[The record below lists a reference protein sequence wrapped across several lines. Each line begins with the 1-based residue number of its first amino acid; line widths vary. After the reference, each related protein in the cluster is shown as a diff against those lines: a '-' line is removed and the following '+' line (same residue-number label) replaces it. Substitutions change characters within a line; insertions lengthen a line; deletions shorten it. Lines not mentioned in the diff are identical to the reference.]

1 MRLKSANVKK
11 FKSVDD
17 STSIRIEE
25 DVTALVGKNE
35 SGKTAVL
42 QAMYR
47 LNPLTS
53 GHPTG
58 FEELRDYPRRY
69 RSRDKKVIPTVAPVS
84 MEFELDDTDIA
95 TFESK
100 FGQGTLVKE
109 SDGESPAQS
118 LTVEVSRR
126 YGNQSMFFGPLADE
140 VAMIRGRISNAGLS
154 LPKYEKKTY
163 KDTIAALKES
173 TAEGAK
179 KLGADL
185 EEEDLPRQGQNLLR
199 GLLPKFQYFDE
210 YNMLPGSVSIRR
222 LQGQDED
229 DLEPD
234 ERTALA
240 LLRLAGVEQEEFTEA
255 EYESRKAALEAAA
268 NQLTDELFEYWTQ
281 NDDLSVELD
290 IEFRP
295 VKPASA
301 SHVQPPPEPWLQIR
315 VRNQRHRVTLNMSE
329 RSKGFVWFFSFLAAF
344 SEFADETRRVILLDE
359 PGLNLHAKAQADLL
373 RYIDEKLAPHHQV
386 IYSTHSL
393 FMIAPDHIERCR
405 TVEDL
410 DNNGTKV
417 SEDVWSAR
425 PETVFPLL
433 GALGV
438 EMSQTLIIGGHQLL
452 VEGPADVTYLS
463 IVGQVLQEA
472 GGRGLDP
479 RWTVTPVG
487 GIDKLPTFVAL
498 LGSSD
503 LDIAV
508 LMDGASGGNQR
519 LTQLVNR
526 GLLDAKRLIPI
537 TDITDSTEADLED
550 LFEVDW
556 YLSLLDKSGVGKLTA
571 SKLKGGGRIVKRVE
585 AALGRPFDHY
595 QPAAW
600 LLRDN
605 TDTVAALSDEAKAR
619 FQKLIDRLN
628 VLLP

>member
-1 MRLKSANVKK
+1 MRLKSAAVKK

-47 LNPLTS
+47 INPLTS
-53 GHPTG
+53 GHPTS

-69 RSRDKKVIPTVAPVS
+69 RSRDRNKISTVEPIS
-84 MEFELDDTDIA
+84 MEFELDDDDVA
-95 TFESK
+95 AFEGK
-100 FGQGTLVKE
+100 FGEGTLPKRSV
-109 SDGESPAQS
+109 Q
-118 LTVEVSRR
+118 VSRR
-126 YGNQSMFFGPLADE
+126 YGDKDMYFGPFANE
-140 VAMIRGRISNAGLS
+140 VSMIRPRIIDAGLS
-154 LPKYEKKTY
+154 MPKYEKDTY
-163 KDTIAALKES
+163 EETLGALKAS
-173 TAEGAK
+173 TAEAAR
-179 KLGADL
+179 KLGAEL
-185 EEEDLPRQGQNLLR
+185 EEENIPGQGRALLLGR
-199 GLLPKFQYFDE
+199 LPKFQYFDE

-222 LQGQDED
+222 LQQENED
-229 DLEPD
+229 VLDPD
-234 ERTALA
+234 ERTALS
-240 LLRLAGVEQEEFTEA
+240 LLRLAGVDGEEFTEA

-295 VKPASA
+295 LDPLPNG
-301 SHVQPPPEPWLQIR
+301 HVQPPEPWLQIR

-329 RSKGFVWFFSFLAAF
+329 RSKGFIWFFSFLAAF

-373 RYIDEKLAPHHQV
+373 RYIDERLAPHHQV

-393 FMIAPDHIERCR
+393 FMIAPDHLERCR
-405 TVEDL
+405 TVEDI
-410 DNNGTKV
+410 DNDGTKV

-438 EMSQTLIIGGHQLL
+438 EMSQTLIIGAHQLL

-463 IVGQVLQEA
+463 IVGQALQQS
-472 GGRGLDP
+472 GGRALDA

-503 LDIAV
+503 LKLAV
-508 LMDGASGGNQR
+508 LMDGAAGGNQR

-526 GLLDAKRLIPI
+526 GMLDAKRLIPI
-537 TDITDSTEADLED
+537 TDITQTAEADLED
-550 LFEVDW
+550 LFDVDW
-556 YLSLLDKSGVGKLTA
+556 YLNLLDKSGVAKLVSSNLT
-571 SKLKGGGRIVKRVE
+571 GNGRVVKRIE
-585 AALGRPFDHY
+585 AALGGRFDHY
-595 QPAAW
+595 QPASW
-600 LLRDN
+600 LLRDRSN
-605 TDTVAALSDEAKAR
+605 TVDALSDAAKQR
-619 FQKLIDRLN
+619 FQELIDRLN
-628 VLLP
+628 ALLP

>member
-1 MRLKSANVKK
+1 MRLKSAAVKK

-47 LNPLTS
+47 INPLTS
-53 GHPTG
+53 GHPTS

-69 RSRDKKVIPTVAPVS
+69 RSRDRNKISTVEPIS
-84 MEFELDDTDIA
+84 MEFELDDDDVA
-95 TFESK
+95 AFEGK
-100 FGQGTLVKE
+100 FGEGTLPKRSV
-109 SDGESPAQS
+109 Q
-118 LTVEVSRR
+118 VSRR
-126 YGNQSMFFGPLADE
+126 YGDKDMYFGPFANE
-140 VAMIRGRISNAGLS
+140 VSMIRPRIIDAGLS
-154 LPKYEKKTY
+154 LPKYEKDTY
-163 KDTIAALKES
+163 DETLGALKAS
-173 TAEGAK
+173 TAEAAR
-179 KLGADL
+179 KLGAEL
-185 EEEDLPRQGQNLLR
+185 EEENIPGQGRALLLGR
-199 GLLPKFQYFDE
+199 LPKFQYFDE

-222 LQGQDED
+222 LQQENED
-229 DLEPD
+229 VLDPD
-234 ERTALA
+234 ERTALS
-240 LLRLAGVEQEEFTEA
+240 LLRLAGVDGEEFTEA

-295 VKPASA
+295 LDPLPNG
-301 SHVQPPPEPWLQIR
+301 HVQPPEPWLQIR

-329 RSKGFVWFFSFLAAF
+329 RSKGFIWFFSFLAAF

-373 RYIDEKLAPHHQV
+373 RYIDERLAPHHQV

-393 FMIAPDHIERCR
+393 FMIAPDHLERCR
-405 TVEDL
+405 TVEDI
-410 DNNGTKV
+410 DNDGTKV

-438 EMSQTLIIGGHQLL
+438 EMSQTLIIGAHQLL

-463 IVGQVLQEA
+463 IVGQVLQQS
-472 GGRGLDP
+472 GGRALDA

-503 LDIAV
+503 LKLAV
-508 LMDGASGGNQR
+508 LMDGAAGGNQR

-526 GLLDAKRLIPI
+526 GMLDAKRLIPI
-537 TDITDSTEADLED
+537 TDITQTAEADLED
-550 LFEVDW
+550 LFDVDW
-556 YLSLLDKSGVGKLTA
+556 YLNLLDKSGVAKLAGANLTGK
-571 SKLKGGGRIVKRVE
+571 GRVVKRVE
-585 AALGRPFDHY
+585 AALGGRFDHY
-595 QPAAW
+595 QPASW
-600 LLRDN
+600 LLRDRTN
-605 TDTVAALSDEAKAR
+605 TADALSDEAKQR
-619 FQKLIDRLN
+619 FQELIDRLN
-628 VLLP
+628 GLLP